1 MLGHLR
7 LSTNSLVRVLKNF
20 LSRKP
25 FLPRTEPA
33 RISTSELAPP
43 LNYFTMDVIA
53 TDGDYDDNSFYN
65 DLDKIEKPYEVPKDY
80 EEVQ

>member
-1 MLGHLR
+1 LF
-7 LSTNSLVRVLKNF
+7 RVLKNF

-25 FLPRTEPA
+25 ILHEPQTEPA
-33 RISTSELAPP
+33 KTSELAPP
-43 LNYFTMDVIA
+43 LNYFSMDVIA

-80 EEVQ
+80 EEVK